1 MPDEPTRRTRL
12 KRWLGMEADPGEG
25 SEWQIVFEGLPNDA
39 AELVDVLAD
48 AGIPARAVHYVPEV
62 RWQPSGAE
70 PRLALVSVRR
80 FQAAR
85 ANDVIATRPD
95 LDLGARSTRL
105 SRQRQG
111 GRAVAEFATAQEVD
125 TAMTALT
132 AAGIATAV
140 VQEPLTNA
148 SDGVGYVISVPS
160 RDLYDAAETIRR
172 LALTDTSGEFKPR
185 DIAEAS
191 RPRFEPR
198 KPRHRLPPPPP
209 STPH

>member
-1 MPDEPTRRTRL
+1 
-12 KRWLGMEADPGEG
+12 MEADPGEG

-140 VQEPLTNA
+140 VQE
-148 SDGVGYVISVPS
+148 S
-160 RDLYDAAETIRR
+160 
-172 LALTDTSGEFKPR
+172 LTDTSGEFKPR